1 MKLIAYV
8 RSLGDALFHRSRTQ
22 GEIGEELASH
32 IQHRVD
38 DLERSGLPRAEA
50 ERRARIEFGGY
61 ERFREECGQAM
72 GGQLLET
79 MVQDVL
85 VGLRMLRK
93 SPGFTAVAV
102 LTLALG
108 IGGNTAIFSIVND
121 VLLNPLHFPQP
132 DGLVALHESKP
143 NFEKGSI
150 SYPNFLDWQKDN
162 RVFSA
167 MALARRYAF
176 SLTGRGDAERV
187 GGEFVSRDFFP
198 LLGVNPLLGRTF
210 TAAEEQ
216 AGAGPVVLIS
226 ERLWR
231 QKFDAARERAGSGSH
246 TGREGLHDR
255 RRDPGELPFAPAV
268 LPRTGCIR
276 SHSSVEQS
284 AVDEARGGFGH
295 SWHCTTQARRHP

>member
-8 RSLGDALFHRSRTQ
+8 RSLSDALFHRSRTQ

-61 ERFREECGQAM
+61 ERFREGCSESM

-132 DGLVALHESKP
+132 DELVALHESKP

-162 RVFSA
+162 HVFQRWRWLA
-167 MALARRYAF
+167 VMLLALPAEATRSGCVANSCRETF
-176 SLTGRGDAERV
+176 S
-187 GGEFVSRDFFP
+187 P
-198 LLGVNPLLGRTF
+198 C
-210 TAAEEQ
+210 
-216 AGAGPVVLIS
+216 
-226 ERLWR
+226 
-231 QKFDAARERAGSGSH
+231 SG
-246 TGREGLHDR
+246 
-255 RRDPGELPFAPAV
+255 
-268 LPRTGCIR
+268 
-276 SHSSVEQS
+276 
-284 AVDEARGGFGH
+284 
-295 SWHCTTQARRHP
+295 